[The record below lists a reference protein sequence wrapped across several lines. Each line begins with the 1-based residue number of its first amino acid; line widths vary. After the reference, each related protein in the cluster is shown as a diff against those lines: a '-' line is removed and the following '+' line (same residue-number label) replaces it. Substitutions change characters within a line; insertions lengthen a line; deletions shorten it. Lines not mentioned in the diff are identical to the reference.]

1 MGYEKGR
8 RVWPD
13 HADHVLTTRATG
25 EQLVRWH
32 TAAAMY
38 SMKPHLGRFLAEAAD
53 YYARHLQRQ
62 MNRALKQH
70 DKEQREREGK
80 A

>member
-13 HADHVLTTRATG
+13 HADHVFTTRATG
-25 EQLVRWH
+25 EQYVRWRR
-32 TAAAMY
+32 AAEMY
-38 SMKPHLGRFLAEAAD
+38 SMKPHMGVFLAQAAD
-53 YYARHLQRQ
+53 FYARYLQRQ

-70 DKEQREREGK
+70 EKGKRERT
-80 A
+80 